1 MINMKRI
8 VYCISIA
15 ILVIAFSSCG
25 EEQYFKTKAT
35 LVKKADQC
43 QPGAVDLAMNS
54 NINGDRYSF
63 HICLQDNFDNA
74 GCVITRSH
82 DSVFVNFRKSPQLK
96 QVQYEATIDIDTYP
110 RYNYLI
116 IEGETFT
123 VIPAGN

>member
-1 MINMKRI
+1 MINMKYT
-8 VYCISIA
+8 VYSICLF
-15 ILVIAFSSCG
+15 IFVVGFSSCG
-25 EEQYFKTKAT
+25 EEQYFKTKAA
-35 LVKKADQC
+35 LIKKSDEC
-43 QPGAVDLAMNS
+43 KPGGVDLVMNS

-74 GCVITRSH
+74 DCVITRSH

-110 RYNYLI
+110 RYNFLI
-116 IEGETFT
+116 IEGEAFA

>member
-1 MINMKRI
+1 MMDMKLVSSFACMTI
-8 VYCISIA
+8 VA
-15 ILVIAFSSCG
+15 MFFFSCG